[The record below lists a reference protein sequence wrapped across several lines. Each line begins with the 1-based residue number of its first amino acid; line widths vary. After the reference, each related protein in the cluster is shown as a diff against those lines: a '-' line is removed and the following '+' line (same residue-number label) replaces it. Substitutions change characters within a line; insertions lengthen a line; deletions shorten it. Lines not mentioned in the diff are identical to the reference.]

1 MMGIVRN
8 LSSGNHHRRVSFLGR
23 ARDKYREALIVGLN
37 LGRVRLGGLFGCH
50 SHDV

>member
-1 MMGIVRN
+1 MSRKR
-8 LSSGNHHRRVSFLGR
+8 L
-23 ARDKYREALIVGLN
+23 ARDKYRTGEALIVGLN